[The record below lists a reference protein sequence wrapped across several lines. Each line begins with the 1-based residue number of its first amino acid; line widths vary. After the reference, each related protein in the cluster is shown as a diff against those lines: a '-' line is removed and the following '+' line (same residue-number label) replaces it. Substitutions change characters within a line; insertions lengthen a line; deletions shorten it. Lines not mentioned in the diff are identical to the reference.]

1 MIEPLKETLLKLI
14 LNEVARDRVGELVN
28 QTVVHGVI
36 NSFVN
41 VQEYKRK
48 HPLMLY
54 EELLETPYK
63 LETGAH
69 YRQEAAKLKDEHSC
83 SDYMEKVGC
92 ECVMNM
98 YRIAQCK
105 YVLQCL
111 SGISDHP
118 CISND

>member
-92 ECVMNM
+92 ERVMNM
-98 YRIAQCK
+98 YRIVQ
-105 YVLQCL
+105 YFNRINEPPFIL
-111 SGISDHP
+111 ID
-118 CISND
+118 

>member
-92 ECVMNM
+92 E
-98 YRIAQCK
+98 R
-105 YVLQCL
+105 
-111 SGISDHP
+111 DE
-118 CISND
+118 